1 MHSISSVN
9 VRVDTYLMRS
19 FSYTAFY
26 DLDHTILDGNSATHL
41 VMEAHKRGVMSEKQ
55 FRHPVLLSIL
65 YKLKF
70 GDPTRMINRML
81 SWLNGLK
88 EDDIFELAGEIFHST
103 IKNIIRPEIL
113 ETIQQ
118 HRANNGAIVLLSSAS
133 APICRPV
140 SQYMKL
146 DEIICTNL
154 ESRDGVLTGHTSGR
168 LVYGPEKKV
177 RMLDYCHKKGTDPK
191 NAWYYGDS
199 HTDRYV
205 MEGVGHPVAVF
216 PDKRLLYIARR
227 NNWPILI

>member
-1 MHSISSVN
+1 MMY
-9 VRVDTYLMRS
+9 R

-41 VMEAHKRGVMSEKQ
+41 VAEAHKRGVMSHKQ
-55 FRHPVLLSIL
+55 FRHAVWLSIL
-65 YKLKF
+65 YKLGF

-81 SWLNGLK
+81 SWLKGLK
-88 EDDIFELAGEIFHST
+88 EDAIFELARDIFHSH
-103 IKNIIRPEIL
+103 IRGIIRPEIM

-118 HRANNGAIVLLSSAS
+118 HRASNGAIVLLSSATT
-133 APICRPV
+133 PICQPV

-146 DEIICTNL
+146 DEIICTRL
-154 ESRDGVLTGHTSGR
+154 ESRDGVLTGHTSGQ

-177 RMLDYCHKKGTDPK
+177 RMLEYCHEKGTDPQ

-216 PDKRLLYIARR
+216 PDKRLLNIA
-227 NNWPILI
+227 PFLYDLF